1 MERCFSCRKRFAC
14 NVLIN
19 KRHEC
24 TSFEEDVMI
33 KNTEQPS
40 YYSRFPIQPI
50 DFISANKIDF
60 LVGNV
65 IKYVCRYDAKN
76 GVEDLKKA
84 KVYLEKLIERTEQEV
99 KEWTA

>member
-1 MERCFSCRKRFAC
+1 
-14 NVLIN
+14 
-19 KRHEC
+19 
-24 TSFEEDVMI
+24 MI

-40 YYSRFPIQPI
+40 YYSRFLIQPI

-84 KVYLEKLIERTEQEV
+84 KVYLEKLIERTEQEA
-99 KEWTA
+99 KKWTA

>member
-1 MERCFSCRKRFAC
+1 
-14 NVLIN
+14 
-19 KRHEC
+19 
-24 TSFEEDVMI
+24 MI

-76 GVEDLKKA
+76 GLEDLKKA
-84 KVYLEKLIERTEQEV
+84 KDYLEKLIGQREHQIQTPSSGRCYPETGVGMGGGIRHYRDQPQM
-99 KEWTA
+99 ASR